1 MQTGLSPLSLR
12 FTYSIFSFGY
22 HWTSS
27 SGDTELKKIYNSFQ
41 FPYKWHGFCQN
52 VGHPPYPNTHTCSN
66 QNQFKVLMIS
76 LNFSWGF
83 VHFHW
88 HYCNKRPT
96 GIKSHEYH
104 NPYTELSGIFFLYA
118 FHYLVS
124 GFKKSKHSN
133 EYSSTTWNLATRTME
148 CMILVKNF
156 KIGVN
161 AWRMTSNQKFIR
173 QEIPR
178 EAKLPVHK
186 LLQCRC

>member
-27 SGDTELKKIYNSFQ
+27 SGDTEFKKNIIPFSFHTNDTD
-41 FPYKWHGFCQN
+41 FAKMWD
-52 VGHPPYPNTHTCSN
+52 PYPNTHTCSN

-88 HYCNKRPT
+88 DYSNKRPT
-96 GIKSHEYH
+96 GIKSHMSTITHKQNCQEF
-104 NPYTELSGIFFLYA
+104 FFLYA

-124 GFKKSKHSN
+124 GLKKSKHIN
-133 EYSSTTWNLATRTME
+133 DGLWNVWFWRKTLRYE
-148 CMILVKNF
+148 F
-156 KIGVN
+156 KTN
-161 AWRMTSNQKFIR
+161 AWKMTSNQKFIR